1 MRFPE
6 HECQFCREFVTNSP
20 KNGDGIE
27 APWVG
32 AGGMWGF
39 GRQISCL
46 SKGQHEDVPCVHKA
60 LGSSLQRWRP
70 DGPSPDPGGP
80 AILRFISP

>member
-27 APWVG
+27 APLGWGWEYVG
-32 AGGMWGF
+32 FW
-39 GRQISCL
+39 
-46 SKGQHEDVPCVHKA
+46 ETD
-60 LGSSLQRWRP
+60 
-70 DGPSPDPGGP
+70 
-80 AILRFISP
+80 